1 MCLPDAW
8 ERLAGGGQGTEA
20 GEPLLGVGVGFQESA
35 CPSSILYLHSLTQ
48 QVFST
53 YSHDAESLSLWSG
66 HWRGQAAETGR

>member
-20 GEPLLGVGVGFQESA
+20 GEPLWEWGWGFQESA
-35 CPSSILYLHSLTQ
+35 CSSFILYIHSLMQ

-53 YSHDAESLSLWSG
+53 YSHDPESLSL
-66 HWRGQAAETGR
+66 WRGQAAETGR